1 MNLVFYT
8 SNDDPAKMGKNLG
21 NPVHTASDI
30 VAYEPVDD
38 LNGIFKVSYNSAID
52 DANYCIYGDRKYFI
66 IDRTFGTAGM
76 IIISVAVDVLDT
88 YLTAI
93 ENLDSIISRT
103 SADPKDFDN
112 IGWNSLLNDPMG
124 VLQVNTEEFEV
135 GLTGDSEFIF
145 DESPFLACIGCDSP
159 LNSDYGQ
166 RPTSYPVYGNS

>member
-38 LNGIFKVSYNSAID
+38 LNGVFKVLYNSAID
-52 DANYCIYGDRKYFI
+52 DANYCIYGNRKYFI
-66 IDRTFGTAGM
+66 TDRTFGTAGM

-93 ENLDSIISRT
+93 ENLDCIISRT
-103 SADPKDFDN
+103 SADPKDFEN

-135 GLTGDSEFIF
+135 GLAGDSEFF
-145 DESPFLACIGCDSP
+145 YTDMPYLACIGCDSVTQGD
-159 LNSDYGQ
+159 NADKIGDY
-166 RPTSYPVYGNS
+166 RTFP